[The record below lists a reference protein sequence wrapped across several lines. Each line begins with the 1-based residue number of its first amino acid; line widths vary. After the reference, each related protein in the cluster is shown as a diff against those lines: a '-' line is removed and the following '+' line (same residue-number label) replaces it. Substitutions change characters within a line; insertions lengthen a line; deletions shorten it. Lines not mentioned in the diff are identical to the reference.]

1 MNTEERFLLRSS
13 VEWRKNLMQ
22 DCLCMPCAEFSDSF
36 DAAVDLSLIH
46 ISEPT
51 RRS

>member
-22 DCLCMPCAEFSDSF
+22 DCLCR
-36 DAAVDLSLIH
+36 VLSSLTL
-46 ISEPT
+46 ST
-51 RRS
+51 QL

>member
-36 DAAVDLSLIH
+36 DGCRRCHRH
-46 ISEPT
+46 IP
-51 RRS
+51 